1 MTKISLAILAA
12 VLALACAAMAAFIVW
27 QARREGAHRWR
38 GLSRKSP
45 ASAAPTPGLS
55 GLPLPGD
62 GARLTAAILE
72 HLTEAAIFTDT
83 EGRVIWLNPAARALF
98 LDSPAT
104 DAPRTFAELVRHHEA
119 IDALRGAIAAGAPSS
134 ATYQTPIEGRTLAIE
149 VIPLGEALPGFVLV
163 LVRDLTRLHQLEH
176 VRRDFV
182 SNISH
187 ELRTPLT
194 SIKAITETLQSGALE
209 DPGLARAFLGRL
221 ETELDALVQIVQEL
235 LELSRIE
242 SGQVPLHLVPAAP
255 AALLSSAA
263 ERLRLQAER
272 AGIELTVGEP
282 GSLPEVLVDPPR
294 LEQVLVNLLH
304 NAIKFTPAG
313 GHVRLEASADG
324 VAVRF
329 AIYDSGVGI
338 AREDL
343 PRIFERFYKAD
354 RARSGGGTGLGLA
367 IARHLVEAHGG
378 RIWAEST
385 EGVGASFYFTTPI
398 APADSLSEP

>member
-1 MTKISLAILAA
+1 M
-12 VLALACAAMAAFIVW
+12 
-27 QARREGAHRWR
+27 
-38 GLSRKSP
+38 
-45 ASAAPTPGLS
+45 
-55 GLPLPGD
+55 
-62 GARLTAAILE
+62 
-72 HLTEAAIFTDT
+72 TEAAIFTDT
-83 EGRVIWLNPAARALF
+83 DGHVIWLNPAARTLL
-98 LDSPAT
+98 LDDPAA
-104 DAPRTFAELVRHHEA
+104 DAPHTFAELVRHHEA
-119 IDALRGAIAAGAPSS
+119 IDALRGAIATGAPSS
-134 ATYQTPIEGRTLAIE
+134 ATYQTAIEGRTLAIE
-149 VIPLGEALPGFVLV
+149 VIPLGEALPGFLLV

-242 SGQVPLHLVPAAP
+242 SGQVPLHLVPVAP
-255 AALLSSAA
+255 AALLTSAA

-272 AGIELTVGEP
+272 AGIELTVDAP
-282 GSLPEVLVDPPR
+282 ASLPEVMADSPR

-313 GHVRLEASADG
+313 GRILLEAAPGED
-324 VAVRF
+324 AVRF
-329 AIYDSGVGI
+329 AVRDNGVGVS
-338 AREDL
+338 REDL

-367 IARHLVEAHGG
+367 IARHLAEAHGG

-385 EGVGASFYFTTPI
+385 EGAGASFYFTIPI
-398 APADSLSEP
+398 VSADSLSKP